1 MSIRIFDTSGEDR
14 RVAPSE
20 TPEPETLRGHIIDA
34 IKAVYDPEIPVN
46 LYDLG
51 LIYTIEIDG
60 DAFAPESGAADGA
73 IVHIR
78 MTLTSPACPEAHTL
92 PELARTAAQGVEGVV
107 EATVELVWEPRWSK
121 DMMCDEA
128 KLHLGL
134 M

>member
-1 MSIRIFDTSGEDR
+1 MSIRIFDTGGEDR
-14 RVAPSE
+14 RVAPSQ
-20 TPEPETLRGHIIDA
+20 TPEAGTLRGRIIDA
-34 IKAVYDPEIPVN
+34 IKTVYDPEIPVN

-51 LIYTIEIDG
+51 LIYEIDIG
-60 DAFAPESGAADGA
+60 DGGDDTDGA
-73 IVHIR
+73 VAVGIK

-92 PELARTAAQGVEGVV
+92 PELVRKAALGVDGVRDVIV
-107 EATVELVWEPRWSK
+107 EMVWEPRWSR

>member
-1 MSIRIFDTSGEDR
+1 MSVRIFDSGGEDR

-20 TPEPETLRGHIIDA
+20 TPEPNTLRGRIIDA
-34 IKAVYDPEIPVN
+34 IKTVYDPEIPVN

-60 DAFAPESGAADGA
+60 DAFAPEAAGQSA
-73 IVHIR
+73 VVHLR

-92 PELARTAAQGVEGVV
+92 PELARKAALSVDGVSD
-107 EATVELVWEPRWSK
+107 ATVEMVWEPRWSRE
-121 DMMCDEA
+121 MMCDEA

-134 M
+134 L